1 MSDFKN
7 FIFGLSKLAE
17 EFKKWAE
24 TIDWKAVHD
33 RMEYLANDLPD
44 DLEKESIKL
53 MNRGWFIWF
62 LDAALPDFTEK
73 MNALVGKSDDEQDSY
88 LRSYITENISYFESE
103 LCNMHS
109 SRKNQIEDAFKSHT
123 SGIYYSSIPTL
134 LALSEGIGRDLYPG
148 IGIFAKHRQKN
159 AKAGLPQTDDIFD
172 SISGLEVFE
181 EAVLKPL
188 RVSSEVTKSIHKP
201 TDSDK
206 KLLNRHLIMHGN
218 SSLYGS
224 QENSLKAISLVFF
237 VHKSL
242 EHLKMQTAYN
252 E

>member
-7 FIFGLSKLAE
+7 FIIGLSKLAE

-24 TIDWKAVHD
+24 TIDWKAVHE
-33 RMEYLANDLPD
+33 RMEYLVNDLPK
-44 DLEKESIKL
+44 DLEIESIKL

-62 LDAALPDFTEK
+62 MDGNLPDFSKK
-73 MNALVGKSDDEQDSY
+73 MKALVGKNDHEQDQY
-88 LRSYITENISYFESE
+88 MVEYVEENISKFESE
-103 LCNMHS
+103 LCRMYPD
-109 SRKNQIEDAFKSHT
+109 RKNQIEDAFKSHN
-123 SGIYYSSIPTL
+123 SKIYYSSIPTF

-148 IGIFAKHRQKN
+148 IGIFAKHKP
-159 AKAGLPQTDDIFD
+159 KSPKSGLPVTDDIFD

-188 RVSSEVTKSIHKP
+188 RVSSEVTKSIHNP
-201 TDSDK
+201 TDSEN

-218 SSLYGS
+218 SSSYGS
-224 QENSLKAISLVFF
+224 KENSLKAISLVYF

-242 EHLKMQTAYN
+242 EHLKNAART
-252 E
+252 